1 MRPDPYSWKGVC
13 PDPNYQHII
22 PQGVKGDLDLMY
34 PCCRAKN
41 IESRKQMKEYLINGF
56 PGNKETA
63 EKYSVTKGNDIGSG
77 VIIPGSNEP
86 GAISM
91 VNIDGAWENVRVLKR
106 LNKSA
111 NTYSVEKSDKTK
123 VIITGDKFMRD
134 SRVFPG
140 LKDFSREQLLSCIMG
155 KLRANGQVI
164 DTTGNL
170 VDSDISKFNEIQ
182 NDEYFGLFKTAL
194 KINPSFEYLAYTMF
208 DLFEKEPYTVRG
220 VPEDAVHFY
229 LVLSPIGNFYI
240 TRGGKSIVS
249 DISETFN
256 EIIIMDGFLRNGDN
270 NNEYHI
276 IDILY
281 LGEDLTNEPYSSR
294 ISKMLILQGSYL
306 NNVEEIMVFPPVYDN
321 IIEGSYSIAGNDNNV
336 SLIFMGEKK
345 CCRYIVWNPTY
356 KPGDE
361 FYLQVLKKKGTEITF
376 SINGEPI
383 KRGIGLDRLINYKFN
398 SRDIPPGVVNG
409 SYLSLKINRDSNGN
423 IVPARIISILSILT
437 RIPPETYDN
446 TVKSISIKL
455 DPVKKVLFSSP
466 TEWYIPGKTLVYRD
480 DLLVQDGTDLII

>member
-1 MRPDPYSWKGVC
+1 
-13 PDPNYQHII
+13 
-22 PQGVKGDLDLMY
+22 
-34 PCCRAKN
+34 
-41 IESRKQMKEYLINGF
+41 
-56 PGNKETA
+56 
-63 EKYSVTKGNDIGSG
+63 
-77 VIIPGSNEP
+77 
-86 GAISM
+86 
-91 VNIDGAWENVRVLKR
+91 
-106 LNKSA
+106 
-111 NTYSVEKSDKTK
+111 
-123 VIITGDKFMRD
+123 MRD

-437 RIPPETYDN
+437 RIHQKHMTIQSRVY
-446 TVKSISIKL
+446 TIKL
-455 DPVKKVLFSSP
+455 DPVKRYCSRPQQSGTSP
-466 TEWYIPGKTLVYRD
+466 VKHSFTEMTYWSKMEQT
-480 DLLVQDGTDLII
+480 